1 MASKHRHEEEEHENE
16 ERWLLTYADLITL
29 LMVFFVVLYSMSQ
42 VDQNK
47 FKMLSETLRAAFNN
61 PVLTMPVPLPGVG
74 GRNGDDISSKNRGDS
89 KPPVVVQVD
98 QQKQKMEK
106 LAGQFTSLFKD
117 KGLESSVNVAV
128 GEGGKNVVIR
138 LADSLLFEGGSASL
152 NAQSLDL
159 IDKMFEIIAQTNAQV
174 QIEGHTDNIP
184 IKNELFKNNWE
195 LSTARAVH
203 VIEHVVQKFSLP
215 PERLSAS
222 GYAEYHPV
230 ASNDTPEG
238 RAKNRR
244 VEFVIAGEEGGETGA
259 ESAPPPIPPATEL
272 LPAGTTHE
280 SESTPTPTPAP
291 APAATEHAP

>member
-1 MASKHRHEEEEHENE
+1 M
-16 ERWLLTYADLITL
+16 
-29 LMVFFVVLYSMSQ
+29 
-42 VDQNK
+42 
-47 FKMLSETLRAAFNN
+47 
-61 PVLTMPVPLPGVG
+61 
-74 GRNGDDISSKNRGDS
+74 
-89 KPPVVVQVD
+89 
-98 QQKQKMEK
+98 
-106 LAGQFTSLFKD
+106 
-117 KGLESSVNVAV
+117 
-128 GEGGKNVVIR
+128 
-138 LADSLLFEGGSASL
+138 
-152 NAQSLDL
+152 
-159 IDKMFEIIAQTNAQV
+159 
-174 QIEGHTDNIP
+174 
-184 IKNELFKNNWE
+184 
-195 LSTARAVH
+195 H